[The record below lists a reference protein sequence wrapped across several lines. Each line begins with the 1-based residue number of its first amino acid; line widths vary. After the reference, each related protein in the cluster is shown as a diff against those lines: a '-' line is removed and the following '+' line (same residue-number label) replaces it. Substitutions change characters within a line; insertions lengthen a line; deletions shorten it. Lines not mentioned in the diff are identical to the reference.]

1 MIAATSFMHSASATY
16 TGITGGITVLAA
28 LAAHTA
34 LTALT
39 AQVALA
45 AQATQTAQKLFHNR
59 SPFGSTIASK
69 THLQLL

>member
-34 LTALT
+34 LTA
-39 AQVALA
+39 QIALA
-45 AQATQTAQKLFHNR
+45 AQATQAAQKLFHNR

-69 THLQLL
+69 THLKLL